1 MTTLPTIHLN
11 GTGKQMLLQGYI
23 DALHALKDAEEAMR
37 KIEFN
42 ARDYYPQGSLAWGR
56 ATDERFTQFAKLK
69 EIEEHLTEIALHI
82 SNAGRD

>member
-23 DALHALKDAEEAMR
+23 DALHAIKDAEEALR

-42 ARDYYPQGSLAWGR
+42 ARDYYVQGNHAWEQAR
-56 ATDERFTQFAKLK
+56 DERFTQFAKLK
-69 EIEEHLTEIALHI
+69 EVEEHLTEIAIHI
-82 SNAGRD
+82 SNA